1 MCKRLCAVC
10 ALLLTLMITAACTGV
25 VPLSD
30 SEADVYQRI
39 HKKYSQMK
47 SYTARVRMTVQS
59 NKTEEVYELE
69 QQVRVPDAARIT
81 VTSPQSL
88 SGLAAIYNGD
98 SVTLRQAGMGEV
110 TLPAVPELN
119 YTRPDEFFALYY
131 QSEDTTV
138 SASGGESGQMLLE
151 TAVMPRQSEEYKVTL
166 LLDSKKLTPKVLTLY
181 DVGGNIRMTAEYFDF
196 CYNPALEDAIF
207 Q

>member
-25 VPLSD
+25 APLTD
-30 SEADVYQRI
+30 SEADIYQRI

-47 SYTARVRMTVQS
+47 SYTAHVRMTVQS
-59 NKTEEVYELE
+59 NKTEQVYELE
-69 QQVRVPDAARIT
+69 QKVKVPDAACIT

-88 SGLAAIYNGD
+88 RGLATVYNGD
-98 SVTLRQAGMGEV
+98 AVTLRQEGMGEV
-110 TLPAVPELN
+110 TVPGVPDFN
-119 YTRPDEFFALYY
+119 YTRADEFFALYY
-131 QSEDTTV
+131 QSEDTAV
-138 SASGGESGQMLLE
+138 SVSGGAGGQMLLE

-166 LLDSKKLTPKVLTLY
+166 LLDSQKLTPQVLTLY
-181 DVGGNIRMTAEYFDF
+181 DVGGNIRMTAEFLDF
-196 CYNPALEDAIF
+196 CYNPALEDAMF

>member
-119 YTRPDEFFALYY
+119 YTRPDELFGMDYKAD
-131 QSEDTTV
+131 ETT
-138 SASGGESGQMLLE
+138 
-151 TAVMPRQSEEYKVTL
+151 
-166 LLDSKKLTPKVLTLY
+166 LTPTRGKH
-181 DVGGNIRMTAEYFDF
+181 
-196 CYNPALEDAIF
+196 
-207 Q
+207 